1 MYIENIMLVQ
11 KINLQN
17 KKERRNVILN
27 YDKFLYENYPNISY
41 AQTKILH
48 LNHYFSTQNHLK
60 ASSYNRKITYLRKFY
75 DWLLVNGY
83 HAKNLSLHL
92 KFKKLPQNLPKS
104 ITLEQAIRLCDPL
117 PDEINLLRENEI
129 YARNQA
135 IVEFLFSTGVRN
147 SELREIRLADLSAD
161 LTSCVIFTKKGGN
174 VRTVYLGSYARNAL
188 LNYLKIRQFSLDI
201 EVLNA
206 KNFKRT
212 DFKKD
217 NALLFCNLDCK
228 AMYTQEL
235 NLCVKNLA
243 IKRLGFSVNPH
254 QIRHT
259 FATVMLRA
267 TGCLSSVQKML
278 GHRKITSTEVYCDLE
293 LRDKKKA
300 LDLFHPRNAMR
311 ILK

>member
-83 HAKNLSLHL
+83 HTKNLSLHL

-129 YARNQA
+129 YARNHA

-188 LNYLKIRQFSLDI
+188 LNYLKIRQFSLASGAS
-201 EVLNA
+201 NT
-206 KNFKRT
+206 N
-212 DFKKD
+212 
-217 NALLFCNLDCK
+217 LLFCNLDCK